1 MSRRYSDSLF
11 TVSFST
17 RGALMPAWMAQHVAA
32 SAGVDG
38 VDVDATSPLA
48 TWFASRGGPSDSP
61 LLPTRT
67 VWCSFD
73 GIRNPRLRGIVD
85 AANTAQPNDP
95 PLLVL
100 LLPGATTVREL
111 AKSHGL
117 LRAHAPTPRF
127 AVGLP
132 SSSLKGGRPHLVQLG
147 AIRRFA
153 EEWELDVALDLSG
166 RFDPTWEAE
175 AAVARLGD
183 RLRAIR
189 LPVSAPARSAV
200 GRDRVACRALHA
212 ALDRERQL
220 EIAVSSS
227 GPVPF
232 PTTPR
237 AAAAGAARAMEYIS
251 ERVAI
256 HAQALREGFS
266 RFEGSPS
273 PRGN

>member
-11 TVSFST
+11 AVSFST
-17 RGALMPAWMAQHVAA
+17 RGALMPAWMAQHVAI

-38 VDVDATSPLA
+38 LDVDATSQLGA
-48 TWFASRGGPSDSP
+48 WFASRTGVGDGP
-61 LLPTRT
+61 LLPIRT
-67 VWCSFD
+67 IWCSLD
-73 GIRNPRLRGIVD
+73 GVRSSRVSKVVE
-85 AANTAQPNDP
+85 TATGSQETAP
-95 PLLVL
+95 PYLVL
-100 LLPGATTVREL
+100 LLPGLTSVRDL
-111 AKSHGL
+111 SRLHAFMRSHSP
-117 LRAHAPTPRF
+117 AERF
-127 AVGLP
+127 AVALP

-153 EEWELDVALDLSG
+153 EEWELDIAIDLTG

-189 LPVSAPARSAV
+189 LAASAPSRTAV

-220 EIAVSSS
+220 DIAIASV

-237 AAAAGAARAMEYIS
+237 AAAAAAGHAVEYIA

-256 HAQALREGFS
+256 HSRALREGIS
-266 RFEGSPS
+266 RFEGSHPS
-273 PRGN
+273 RSN